1 MGRQPTTHLM
11 KPIINTLLGA
21 FALSS
26 HAMADVPATATA
38 INHFGLD
45 LHLRLAGEGGNQV
58 ASPWSIESA
67 LGMTYAGAA
76 GKTKEEMAK
85 VLHFPEDEASVHA
98 GFAKIAKDLE
108 ELASI
113 SREQV
118 KQSKAQG
125 GPNTPLEIVV
135 ANRLFGQGGY
145 PFEKPFLTLME
156 ETYRAPFEIM
166 DFIKAPDP
174 SRLKINQ
181 WVEKQTKER
190 IKDLIPA
197 NAITDE
203 TRLVLTNAIY
213 MKATWADE
221 FSEEPNSPFFVNG
234 TDEMKLPGLIQ
245 ENDFG
250 YQKIPGGAIVSV
262 PYAGGGLQ
270 FLLMIPDDRDGLMD
284 LEKALTTEIL
294 NDASKLPRQL
304 IRLHFPQFKLE
315 PESVM
320 LAKHLVAMGMPTAF
334 DKPKGSADFSR
345 MAPRKPDDYL
355 CISNV
360 IHKAFIAVDKYGT
373 EAAAATAVV
382 MMRATSIEVDP
393 PKPLDIRVDRPFAF
407 AIQHTQSGAC
417 LFLGR
422 VTDPR

>member
-1 MGRQPTTHLM
+1 M
-11 KPIINTLLGA
+11 KPLIGSLIGA
-21 FALSS
+21 FALHSQAIAEVS
-26 HAMADVPATATA
+26 ATATA
-38 INHFGLD
+38 INKFGLD
-45 LHLRLAGEGGNQV
+45 LHLRLAAEGGNQV
-58 ASPWSIESA
+58 TSPWSIESA

-76 GKTKEEMAK
+76 GKTKDEMAK
-85 VLHFPEDEASVHA
+85 VLHFPKDDAAVDT
-98 GFAKIAKDLE
+98 GFARIAKDLE

-118 KQSKAQG
+118 KLSKTQG
-125 GPNTPLEIVV
+125 GPNTPLEIVA

-156 ETYRAPFEIM
+156 ETYRAPLEIM

-181 WVEKQTKER
+181 WVEKQTKNR

-197 NAITDE
+197 NAINED

-213 MKATWADE
+213 MKATWAKE
-221 FSEEPNSPFFVNG
+221 FSEEPDAPFFING
-234 TDEMKLPGLIQ
+234 TDKVKLPGLVQ
-245 ENDFG
+245 ESSFG
-250 YQKIPGGAIVSV
+250 YRKIPGGTIVSV

-270 FLLMIPDDRDGLMD
+270 FLLMIPDDREGLMN
-284 LEKALTTEIL
+284 LEKTLTADIL
-294 NDASKLPRQL
+294 SDASKLPQQL
-304 IRLHFPQFKLE
+304 IRLHLPEFKLE
-315 PESVM
+315 PERVM
-320 LAKHLVAMGMPTAF
+320 LEKHLVAMGMPTAF
-334 DKPKGSADFSR
+334 DKPEGSADFSR

-355 CISNV
+355 CISEV

-393 PKPLDIRVDRPFAF
+393 PKPLEVRADRPFAF
-407 AIQHTQSGAC
+407 AVQHIQSGAC

-422 VTDPR
+422 VSDPR